1 MLSHLTLPQKQST
14 VVTVG
19 VTAHMYDSYVATLS
33 ASIERRVEIMPRIT
47 PKETPDKRP
56 VASWSSGKE
65 VDGTDRIFKG
75 WFIDVGLDDRLDAA
89 CDAAGWERGGLAHLD
104 GEIREHWLLP
114 SPCPIFVLIQG
125 VPFTTMPALVK
136 SDVAY
141 TGLKAYWPKDGRSV
155 LAFQALHPDLLAN
168 DYVEPIPFSVRSTS
182 TDDLLAALL
191 THNAVL
197 DACEAAAAAKGTPR
211 TFEFWEVALPLAAG
225 SKVARGKDLQSPISP
240 IVCVH
245 PPKPDVAYLRTV
257 LAPKMVA
264 DIIESAWPQITS
276 WAADRGAVRPEAAE
290 AVVAGK

>member
-1 MLSHLTLPQKQST
+1 
-14 VVTVG
+14 
-19 VTAHMYDSYVATLS
+19 
-33 ASIERRVEIMPRIT
+33 MPRIT

-75 WFIDVGLDDRLDAA
+75 WFLDVGLDDRLDAA
-89 CDAAGWERGGLAHLD
+89 CEAAGWERGGLAHLD
-104 GEIREHWLLP
+104 GEVRQHWLMPLP
-114 SPCPIFVLIQG
+114 TPLFVLIQG

-141 TGLKAYWPKDGRSV
+141 TGLKAFWPRDGRSV
-155 LAFQALHPDLLAN
+155 LAFQALHPDLLAA
-168 DYVEPIPFSVRSTS
+168 DYVDPLPFSVKSTS
-182 TDDLLAALL
+182 TDDLLNALL

-225 SKVARGKDLQSPISP
+225 TKVARGRELQSPISP

-245 PPKPDVAYLRTV
+245 PPKPDVAYLRSR

-264 DIIESAWPQITS
+264 DIIASTWPQITS
-276 WAADRGAVRPEAAE
+276 WAADRGAPRVEVAE
-290 AVVAGK
+290 PASVL

>member
-1 MLSHLTLPQKQST
+1 
-14 VVTVG
+14 
-19 VTAHMYDSYVATLS
+19 
-33 ASIERRVEIMPRIT
+33 MPRIT
-47 PKETPDKRP
+47 PKETPEKRP

-65 VDGTDRIFKG
+65 IDGTDRIFKG

-89 CDAAGWERGGLAHLD
+89 CEAAGWESGGLGHLD
-104 GEIREHWLLP
+104 GEVRSHWLLP
-114 SPCPIFVLIQG
+114 SPCPLFVLIQG

-141 TGLKAYWPKDGRSV
+141 TGLKAFWPKDGRSV
-155 LAFQALHPDLLAN
+155 LAFQALHPDLLAAN
-168 DYVEPIPFSVRSTS
+168 YVDPIPFSVKSTS

-225 SKVARGKDLQSPISP
+225 TKVARGKELQSPISP

-245 PPKPDVAYLRTV
+245 PPQPDIGYLRKL
-257 LAPKMVA
+257 LAPKVVA
-264 DIIESAWPQITS
+264 DIVNAAWPQITS
-276 WAADRGAVRPEAAE
+276 WAADRGPLRSEAPELAVIN
-290 AVVAGK
+290 